1 MKDKIIVITAMLAV
15 MVAMT
20 GIASANPW
28 DLIINKGSPN
38 QNSIEPNDI
47 LLTPGVTHI
56 SSLYGQKFVGQPPQ
70 TFPLN
75 TIVECSASNPVP
87 LNTNC
92 HTGDVQVVINNVP
105 GIVPGIPPSL
115 GPINNNGNPFLATD
129 SLSITLVN
137 NPQDPLGTMYVV
149 TVIGGPGTTGG
160 ETASASRTVK
170 GFTQIPEFPTVA
182 LPIAAVIGLV
192 FFFQQKK
199 IKGSK

>member
-1 MKDKIIVITAMLAV
+1 MKQKIIAITAMLAV

-20 GIASANPW
+20 GIAAANPW
-28 DLIINKGSPN
+28 SININKGSPD
-38 QNSIEPNDI
+38 QNSVEPNDI
-47 LLTPGVTHI
+47 VLTPGVPHI
-56 SSLYGQKFVGQPPQ
+56 SSLFGEKFVGATPQ

-75 TIVECSASNPVP
+75 IIVECSAANPP
-87 LNTNC
+87 PWNTNC
-92 HTGDVQVVINNVP
+92 HTGDVVVEINNVA
-105 GIVPGIPPSL
+105 GITNPFPSL
-115 GPINNNGNPFLATD
+115 GPILNNNLPFLATD

-192 FFFQQKK
+192 FLFQQKK
-199 IKGSK
+199 IKVGK

>member
-1 MKDKIIVITAMLAV
+1 MLAV
-15 MVAMT
+15 MIAMT
-20 GIASANPW
+20 GIAAANPW
-28 DLIINKGSPN
+28 DLIINMGSPN

-47 LLTPGVTHI
+47 LLTPGIPHI
-56 SSLYGQKFVGQPPQ
+56 SSLYGQKFIGKPPQ

-75 TIVECSASNPVP
+75 IIVECSSSNPVP
-87 LNTNC
+87 LNTAC
-92 HTGDVQVVINNVP
+92 HTSDVQVVINNVP
-105 GIVPGIPPSL
+105 GITNPFPSL
-115 GPINNNGNPFLATD
+115 GPVNNNGHPVLATD
-129 SLSITLVN
+129 SLTITLVN

-170 GFTQIPEFPTVA
+170 GFTLIPEFPTVA